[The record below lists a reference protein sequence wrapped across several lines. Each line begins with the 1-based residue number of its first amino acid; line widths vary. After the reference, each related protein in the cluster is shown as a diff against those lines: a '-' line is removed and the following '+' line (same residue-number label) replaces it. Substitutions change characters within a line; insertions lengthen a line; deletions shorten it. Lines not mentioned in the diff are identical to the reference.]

1 LYFGGGL
8 KLNWKKGVGG
18 FKNTCISLYKCCII
32 VSNKLRQL
40 LQQKHNNGDTKMK
53 ITITDKELYDI
64 RKLYNINGES
74 AGLHIETNN
83 EMRKKIETY
92 ACGVP

>member
-1 LYFGGGL
+1 MPILA
-8 KLNWKKGVGG
+8 
-18 FKNTCISLYKCCII
+18 
-32 VSNKLRQL
+32 
-40 LQQKHNNGDTKMK
+40 KHNNGDTKMK

-92 ACGVP
+92 ACVSVGDVCLCIEHDGQISTFNSKL